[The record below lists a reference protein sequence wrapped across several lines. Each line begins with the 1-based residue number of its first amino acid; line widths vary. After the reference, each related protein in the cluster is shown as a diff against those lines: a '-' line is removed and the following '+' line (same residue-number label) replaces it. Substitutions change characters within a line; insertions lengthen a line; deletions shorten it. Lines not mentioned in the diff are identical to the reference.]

1 VRRFTSEFYFANDL
15 KSSIVWVTGTSF
27 TFVNLIF
34 GFGMAS
40 INAGSYKKQHWL
52 LSLDYYFLDILK
64 AQQ

>member
-1 VRRFTSEFYFANDL
+1 LFSSVTCEFHFANDL

-40 INAGSYKKQHWL
+40 INAGSYKTTL
-52 LSLDYYFLDILK
+52 VAEFDYYF
-64 AQQ
+64 